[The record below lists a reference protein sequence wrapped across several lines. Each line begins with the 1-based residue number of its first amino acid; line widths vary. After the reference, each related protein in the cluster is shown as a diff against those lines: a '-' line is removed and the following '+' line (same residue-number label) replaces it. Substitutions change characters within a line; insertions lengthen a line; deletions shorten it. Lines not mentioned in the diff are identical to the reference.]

1 MQKLLVIAKNRR
13 SVIHICMNW
22 ANISFD
28 WNHARSFLATVEE
41 GSLSGAARVLGQ
53 TQPTLS
59 RQIAALEAELGVTL
73 FERVGRTLVPTPS
86 AKALAEHVHMM
97 RDAANALSLAASG
110 QSQSISG
117 TVNITA
123 SDVMSALILPP
134 VLVQLRQMAPL
145 LKINIIAD
153 NALRDLQRREA
164 DIAIRHVRP
173 TQPDLISRFICDE
186 TAGFYASTRYL
197 NRAGRPAKIEDLAE
211 HECIHFGDADTMLG
225 HLAPGGFPLTEENFR
240 IGSENGVAA
249 WEMAKAG
256 LGIIIMADHVALTEP
271 TMERV
276 LPHLDPF
283 TYPLWLT
290 THRELHTSKRFRL
303 VFDVLADFLK

>member
-1 MQKLLVIAKNRR
+1 
-13 SVIHICMNW
+13 MNW
-22 ANISFD
+22 ADISFD
-28 WNHARSFLATVEE
+28 WNHARSLLATIEE

-59 RQIAALEAELGVTL
+59 RQISSLEDELGVTL
-73 FERVGRTLVPTPS
+73 FERVGRTLAPTPS
-86 AKALAEHVHMM
+86 ARALADHVRIM

-117 TVNITA
+117 AVKITA

-134 VLVQLRQMAPL
+134 ALLQLRQMAPL
-145 LKINIIAD
+145 LEINVIAD
-153 NALRDLQRREA
+153 NSLRDLQRREA

-173 TQPDLISRFICDE
+173 TQPDLISRFIRDE

-197 NRAGRPAKIEDLAE
+197 DRAGRPDKMNDLAK
-211 HECIHFGDADTMLG
+211 HDLIHFGDADAMLG
-225 HLAPGGFPLTEENFR
+225 HLTPGGFPLETKNFLV
-240 IGSENGVAA
+240 GSENGVAA

-256 LGIIIMADHVALTEP
+256 LGIIIMADRVASIDP
-271 TMERV
+271 HMEQV
-276 LPHLDPF
+276 LPSLDPF
-283 TYPLWLT
+283 TFPIWLT
-290 THRELHTSKRFRL
+290 THRELNTSRRFRL